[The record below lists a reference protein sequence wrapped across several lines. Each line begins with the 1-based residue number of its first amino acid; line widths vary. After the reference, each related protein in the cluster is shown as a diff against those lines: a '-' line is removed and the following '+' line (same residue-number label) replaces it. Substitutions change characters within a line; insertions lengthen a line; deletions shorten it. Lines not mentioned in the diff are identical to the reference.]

1 VTGPGHLCIDER
13 ERLMGAI
20 SLGVLIRHIT
30 SARHRPQFHVRTLLD
45 RITSVKLADLMEGMS
60 FSPGKGTI

>member
-1 VTGPGHLCIDER
+1 
-13 ERLMGAI
+13 MGAI